1 MIKAKR
7 DIKFWEIYFHVW
19 LQTFRNDFL
28 IFMFGLRVIL
38 ELITQFSKIDNF
50 LFEKLSSK
58 IPIKFLETNAVN
70 HSLLQLFPNQII
82 LTIH

>member
-1 MIKAKR
+1 
-7 DIKFWEIYFHVW
+7 
-19 LQTFRNDFL
+19 
-28 IFMFGLRVIL
+28 MFGLRVIL

-58 IPIKFLETNAVN
+58 IPIKFLEINAVN